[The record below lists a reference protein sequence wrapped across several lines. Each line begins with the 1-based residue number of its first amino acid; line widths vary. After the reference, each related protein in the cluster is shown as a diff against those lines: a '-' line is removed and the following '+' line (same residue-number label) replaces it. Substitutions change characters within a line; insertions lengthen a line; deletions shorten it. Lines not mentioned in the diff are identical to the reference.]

1 MRVTVGDVIE
11 VPSTQVGG
19 PVRRGEVREVLQ
31 SEPLEIR
38 VRWDDGRETSLRPS
52 GGTLRVVDHTDA

>member
-31 SEPLEIR
+31 SEPLEIH
-38 VRWDDGRETSLRPS
+38 VRWDDGRETNLRPT

>member
-31 SEPLEIR
+31 PEPLEIR
-38 VRWDDGRETSLRPS
+38 VRWDDGRETNLRPS
-52 GGTLRVVDHTDA
+52 GGTLRVVNHTDA